1 MENVFQKKSNGIID
15 INKSIAVET
24 DGEWQI
30 LIKAVDKAGNE
41 SGEKLVEVHKDTVPP
56 TVDTPIVENI
66 TEHGLRIRVSAGDE
80 TSKVAK
86 YEYYI
91 NGSKHGENATGIYE
105 ATGLTAK
112 ENYTITVKVYDNA
125 GLSKE
130 SNSIPAVTKGL
141 LQAPSI
147 TPSGQ
152 TQNGYYKGT
161 RKLYN
166 TRRRNIYNNSVD
178 RR

>member
-66 TEHGLRIRVSAGDE
+66 TEHGLRIRVSAGED
-80 TSKVAK
+80 
-86 YEYYI
+86 
-91 NGSKHGENATGIYE
+91 
-105 ATGLTAK
+105 
-112 ENYTITVKVYDNA
+112 
-125 GLSKE
+125 
-130 SNSIPAVTKGL
+130 
-141 LQAPSI
+141 
-147 TPSGQ
+147 
-152 TQNGYYKGT
+152 
-161 RKLYN
+161 RK
-166 TRRRNIYNNSVD
+166 SVV
-178 RR
+178 